1 MECDFDSVNFHGHFD
16 LTRLQ
21 ALFLEA
27 RRDVM
32 VMVYVKS
39 FEMISKVSNVKIQST
54 LLKVFFDY
62 WNKFDI
68 R

>member
-1 MECDFDSVNFHGHFD
+1 MEGDFDSVNLHGNFD
-16 LTRLQ
+16 LT
-21 ALFLEA
+21 
-27 RRDVM
+27 
-32 VMVYVKS
+32 VYVKS

-68 R
+68 S